1 MNALE
6 SILGREGISEFF
18 SQRRIK
24 HGLPAKAYTS
34 EDFFRLEQERVFA
47 HNWTFIGYA
56 HELAEPGDAVP
67 TMAAGLPVL
76 MLKDADSWIRVFHN
90 VCRHRGLKLVDQP
103 CRFKTTIVC
112 PYHAWT
118 YGLDGRLIRSPH
130 FGGYQQHFPEH
141 FDPEQHG
148 LVEIRSKVWH
158 DWIFINPG
166 EDAPEFHDYVA
177 PLLEFTG
184 GHDLDRI
191 KPMFKVD
198 SGEFRSNWKFICEN
212 FIEPYHVPVAHRVT
226 AAGQPLSDHY
236 LVGNGRVVGCAV
248 DVSSNHQPSK
258 LEGASEGC
266 LDMSAK
272 YLVLFPNF
280 LFFTYDAEV
289 TQINVMLN
297 TPLAPDRTHQR
308 RVIYHLEGQ
317 EPSESDIESWRRL
330 ALEVIAED
338 RALVERMQEGRRSP
352 VTAGGGVLS
361 PVWEESE
368 HYFQRQVMEAV
379 NQQGT

>member
-6 SILGREGISEFF
+6 SILGREEISEFF
-18 SQRRIK
+18 SQRPIK
-24 HGLPAKAYTS
+24 HGLSAKAYTS
-34 EDFFRLEQERVFA
+34 EDFFNLEQDRVFA
-47 HNWTFIGYA
+47 DNWTFIGYA
-56 HELAEPGDAVP
+56 HELAKPGDAAP
-67 TMAAGLPVL
+67 TVAAGLPVL
-76 MLKDADSWIRVFHN
+76 MVKGADSRIRVFHN

-130 FGGYQQHFPEH
+130 FGGYQQHLPEH
-141 FDPEQHG
+141 FDPGQYG

-158 DWIFINPG
+158 DWIFVNPG
-166 EDAPEFHDYVA
+166 GDAPEFDDYVA

-191 KPMFKVD
+191 RPMFKMD

-212 FIEPYHVPVAHRVT
+212 FVEPYHVPVAHPVT
-226 AAGQPLSDHY
+226 AGGQPLSDHY

-248 DVSSNHQPSK
+248 DVSGHRKASK
-258 LEGASEGC
+258 QGEASKVC

-280 LFFTYDAEV
+280 LFFTYDAEI

-308 RVIYHLEGQ
+308 RVVYRVEGQ
-317 EPSESDIESWRRL
+317 EPSESDIERWRRL
-330 ALEVIAED
+330 TLEVIAED

-368 HYFQRQVMEAV
+368 HCFQRLIMEAA
-379 NQQGT
+379 NR

>member
-6 SILGREGISEFF
+6 SILGRERVSEFF
-18 SQRRIK
+18 SQARIK
-24 HGLPAKAYTS
+24 RGLPARAYTS

-47 HNWTFIGYA
+47 RSWTFIGYA

-67 TMAAGLPVL
+67 AVAAGLPVL
-76 MLKDADSWIRVFHN
+76 MLKDADSRVRVFHN

-103 CRFKTTIVC
+103 CRFRTTIVC

-130 FGGYQQHFPEH
+130 FGGYRKHLPEH
-141 FDPEQHG
+141 FDPGRHG
-148 LVEIRSKVWH
+148 LVEIRSRVWH
-158 DWIFINPG
+158 DWIFINPDEG
-166 EDAPEFHDYVA
+166 APDFDDYVA
-177 PLLEFTG
+177 PLLELTG
-184 GHDLDRI
+184 GYDLERI
-191 KPMFKVD
+191 RPMFTVD

-212 FIEPYHVPVAHRVT
+212 FIDPYHVPVAHPVT

-248 DVSSNHQPSK
+248 DVGDDP
-258 LEGASEGC
+258 LPRGREGTSEAC
-266 LDMSAK
+266 LDMSAR

-280 LFFTYDAEV
+280 LFFVYEAEI

-297 TPLAPDRTHQR
+297 TPLGPDRTHQR

-330 ALEVIAED
+330 TLRVIAED

-368 HYFQRQVMEAV
+368 HHFQRLVMEAASR
-379 NQQGT
+379 